1 MQIKEELINVII
13 NLIEELF
20 ECKINSIM
28 QEVNDKLTRMHQDI
42 ENMQDVLVKHF
53 SHQIAHSRTESLSE
67 TVDTAEEDQFKKS
80 INAELDSL
88 GLRVQQLEYMN
99 HIILDTQS
107 ANKSNFKELER
118 KIQPLQEQINKSIE
132 EMKKDLKDKQ
142 TFQWTVLNDQIER
155 VEKYVQK
162 LKQADLL
169 FQQKQQLQTQT
180 NKKSK

>member
-1 MQIKEELINVII
+1 MQFKEELIKVII

-20 ECKINSIM
+20 ECKVNSIM
-28 QEVNDKLTRMHQDI
+28 QEVNEKLTRMHQDI

-53 SHQIAHSRTESLSE
+53 SQQIAHSRAESLSE
-67 TVDTAEEDQFKKS
+67 TIDTAEEDQFKKS
-80 INAELDSL
+80 INAELDTL
-88 GLRVQQLEYMN
+88 NIRIQQLEYTN

-107 ANKSNFKELER
+107 VYKTNFKELER

-162 LKQADLL
+162 LKQADML
-169 FQQKQQLQTQT
+169 FQQQQQLQSQN
-180 NKKSK
+180 NKKQK

>member
-1 MQIKEELINVII
+1 MQFKEELIKVVI

-20 ECKINSIM
+20 ECKLNFVM
-28 QEVNDKLTRMHQDI
+28 QEVNDKLNRMHQDI
-42 ENMQDVLVKHF
+42 ESMQDVLVKHF

-67 TVDTAEEDQFKKS
+67 TIDTAEEDQFKKS
-80 INAELDSL
+80 INAELDNL
-88 GLRVQQLEYMN
+88 TIRVQQLEYTN
-99 HIILDTQS
+99 HIILDTQAIS
-107 ANKSNFKELER
+107 KTNFKDLER
-118 KIQPLQEQINKSIE
+118 KIQPLQEQISKSIE

-162 LKQADLL
+162 LKQADILI
-169 FQQKQQLQTQT
+169 QQKQLLQTQT

>member
-20 ECKINSIM
+20 ECKLNSIM

-53 SHQIAHSRTESLSE
+53 SHQVAHSRAESLSE

-107 ANKSNFKELER
+107 ANKANFKELER
-118 KIQPLQEQINKSIE
+118 KIQPMQEQINKSIE

-169 FQQKQQLQTQT
+169 FQQKQQSQTQT